1 MISQEKIEWML
12 TRLLNVV
19 LMLINYVLFE
29 GKIGSIL
36 GGIYHKLAY
45 CILSQ
50 TTLLLMLR
58 KNI

>member
-1 MISQEKIEWML
+1 ML

-19 LMLINYVLFE
+19 LMLLNYVLFE